1 MTLTTRILIAMVIGI
16 GLGSLLNVLAGVIS
30 PGIQALLDTWVID
43 GVLDVVGRMFVASL
57 KMLVVPLVF
66 VSLVCGASSL
76 GNNARMGR
84 IALRT
89 VLLYLFTTG
98 IAVTLALVVALAVDP
113 GKGVDLPGEAAFEAA
128 PAPSIADV
136 IVGIVP
142 SNPVQAMAEGNMLQ
156 VIVFA
161 LLIGFA
167 ITRSGEAGKRIC
179 GFFTDLEVIIMKIV
193 GMLMLLA
200 PYGVGALLTKLFAH
214 LGFSA
219 IVDLGK
225 YFLTVLF
232 VLLFHGFVVYSGL
245 LKALV
250 GLPPSVLLYKMR
262 SVWAFAFSTS
272 SSAATIPITLRT
284 VERKL
289 GVKPSVAG
297 FTIPLGATVNMD
309 GTAIMQGVATV
320 FIAQVYGVDLSLGDL
335 AAVVLTATLASVGA
349 AGVPGVGL
357 ITLALVLEQVG
368 LPVEGIAMIIGVDR
382 LLDMVRTS
390 VNVTGDAMVS
400 LVVAELEGQVDK
412 TIFGD
417 WDADSMTARNYQ
429 TDGDPSRPGFF
440 EQVALSDADTE
451 ANRPP
456 HSPAPVNREP
466 RG

>member
-1 MTLTTRILIAMVIGI
+1 MTLTSRILIAMLIGI
-16 GLGSLLNVLAGVIS
+16 SAGSLLNVLAGVIPEAIKAS
-30 PGIQALLDTWVID
+30 LDVYVID
-43 GVLDVVGRMFVASL
+43 GVLDIIGRMFVASL

-89 VLLYLFTTG
+89 VALYLLTTG
-98 IAVTLALVVALAVDP
+98 IAVTVALAIALTVNP
-113 GKGVDLPGEAAFEAA
+113 GAGVDLPGEANFQAA
-128 PAPSIADV
+128 AAPSIADV
-136 IVGIVP
+136 IVNIVP
-142 SNPVQAMAEGNMLQ
+142 ANPVRAMADGNMLQ

-161 LLIGFA
+161 LLLGFA

-179 GFFTDLEVIIMKIV
+179 SFFHDLEVIIMKIV

-200 PYGVGALLTKLFAH
+200 PYGVAALLTKLFAQ
-214 LGFSA
+214 LGFGA
-219 IVDLGK
+219 ILDLGK
-225 YFLTVLF
+225 YFATVLS
-232 VLLFHGFVVYSGL
+232 VLLFHGLVVYSTL

-272 SSAATIPITLRT
+272 SSAATIPITLRA
-284 VERKL
+284 VERRL

-320 FIAQVYGVDLSLGDL
+320 FIAQVYGVDLSAGDL

-382 LLDMVRTS
+382 LLDMVRTA
-390 VNVTGDAMVS
+390 VNVTGDATVS
-400 LVVAELEGQVDK
+400 LIVAELEGQVDK

-417 WDADSMTARNYQ
+417 WDADSMTSRNYQ
-429 TDGDPSRPGFF
+429 TDGDPNRPDFF
-440 EQVALSDADTE
+440 QSVAQAESEGAAE
-451 ANRPP
+451 SANRPSQKP
-456 HSPAPVNREP
+456 PTLD
-466 RG
+466 